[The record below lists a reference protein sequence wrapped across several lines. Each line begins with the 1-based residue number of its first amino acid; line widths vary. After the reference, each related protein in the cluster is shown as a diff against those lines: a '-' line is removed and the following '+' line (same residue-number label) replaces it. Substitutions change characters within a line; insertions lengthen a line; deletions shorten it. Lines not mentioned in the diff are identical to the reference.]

1 MMSADHHQ
9 LMIPVDDAIAQL
21 ERFSDLARAE
31 LDRLPAQS
39 SDRWTPKPGCGRT
52 PKLVEPREKLDAAFS
67 ATRASASST
76 KSETPSPRS
85 SPATTSSSRAF
96 PPAEPVIIAVAGS
109 IPIA

>member
-1 MMSADHHQ
+1 MINADYRQH
-9 LMIPVDDAIAQL
+9 MIPVDDAIAQL

-31 LDRLPAQS
+31 LDL
-39 SDRWTPKPGCGRT
+39 
-52 PKLVEPREKLDAAFS
+52 S
-67 ATRASASST
+67 ATRASASASST
-76 KSETPSPRS
+76 RSETPSPRS